1 MRSRQQLKQYLLV
14 ICEIPMS
21 CLSGNGNYLYT
32 YFFRLQRYK
41 LAFIAAILIIW
52 YCAVIP
58 KIRYFAPIE
67 GLFAAKSYPFY

>member
-1 MRSRQQLKQYLLV
+1 MAIISAL
-14 ICEIPMS
+14 I
-21 CLSGNGNYLYT
+21 
-32 YFFRLQRYK
+32 FFRLQRYK

-58 KIRYFAPIE
+58 KIKYFAPIE